1 MYGSDPS
8 LNNDPLD
15 VHFSVGSDCRRL
27 FPVRLVVDARV
38 VGDMD
43 VEMDGAFPRCGT

>member
-1 MYGSDPS
+1 MYGSDSS

-15 VHFSVGSDCRRL
+15 VHFSVGSNCRRL

-38 VGDMD
+38 VDD